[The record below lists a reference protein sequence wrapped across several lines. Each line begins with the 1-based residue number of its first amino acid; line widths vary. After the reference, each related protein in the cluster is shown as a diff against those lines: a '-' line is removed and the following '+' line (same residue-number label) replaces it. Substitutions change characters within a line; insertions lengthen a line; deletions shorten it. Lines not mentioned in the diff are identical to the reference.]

1 MNKNEGLTR
10 LAKFVH
16 YTCIVISAL
25 ILMFP
30 IRGLF
35 VNDYEFDV
43 TDTVIISLAV
53 IIYLIGKGIS
63 WIIEG
68 FAKN

>member
-1 MNKNEGLTR
+1 MSKNEGLNR

-16 YTCIVISAL
+16 YTCIVISTS

-43 TDTVIISLAV
+43 TDIVIVSLAV
-53 IIYLIGKGIS
+53 ITYFIGKGIS

-68 FAKN
+68 FAKD